1 MEVDASTGDSEV
13 FAAFVA
19 LHRADLVR
27 AAERIVGDRAE
38 AEDVVQDTLVA
49 LWRHWQDRRP
59 DDPAA
64 YAFRAVSLN
73 AIKHRTRR
81 RRTAPLETAE
91 TASARE
97 AAAAPIDSLEFERA
111 IARLPVAQQ
120 VVVRM
125 RFYLGYSLAQIS
137 RSLSI
142 SSNTAASRC
151 RYALAALRN
160 SLKGHWLSTETQRDI
175 ETRKDTPH
183 GNET

>member
-1 MEVDASTGDSEV
+1 MQPRMIPRVSRRLPPCTGRIWCGRQSE
-13 FAAFVA
+13 
-19 LHRADLVR
+19 LSRSGGGGGCRAGHAR
-27 AAERIVGDRAE
+27 GAR
-38 AEDVVQDTLVA
+38 
-49 LWRHWQDRRP
+49 RHWQDRRP

-73 AIKHRTRR
+73 AIKRRTRR
-81 RRTAPLETAE
+81 RPIAPLEAAE
-91 TASARE
+91 TAPARE
-97 AAAAPIDSLEFERA
+97 TAAAPLDSLEFERA

-151 RYALAALRN
+151 RYALATLRT
-160 SLKGHWLSTETQRDI
+160 SLKGHWHSTET
-175 ETRKDTPH
+175 RKEIDH
-183 GNET
+183 GNEV

>member
-1 MEVDASTGDSEV
+1 MEVDASTGDPEV

-73 AIKHRTRR
+73 AIKRRTRR
-81 RRTAPLETAE
+81 RRTAPLEVAE
-91 TASARE
+91 AAPGRE
-97 AAAAPIDSLEFERA
+97 AASEPLDSLEFERA
-111 IARLPVAQQ
+111 IAGLPVAQQ

-125 RFYLGYSLAQIS
+125 RFYLGYSLAQIG

-151 RYALAALRN
+151 RYALATLRN
-160 SLKGHWLSTETQRDI
+160 SLKGQWHST
-175 ETRKDTPH
+175 ETRKDIDH

>member
-1 MEVDASTGDSEV
+1 MEVDASIGDSES

-27 AAERIVGDRAE
+27 AAERIARDSAE

-49 LWRHWQDRRP
+49 LWRHWQKHRP
-59 DDPAA
+59 NDPAA

-73 AIKHRTRR
+73 AIKRRMRR
-81 RRTAPLETAE
+81 RRTAPLEAAGEAPARE
-91 TASARE
+91 TA
-97 AAAAPIDSLEFERA
+97 APLDSVELERA

-151 RYALAALRN
+151 RYALATLRT
-160 SLKGHWLSTETQRDI
+160 SLKGQWHSTENRK
-175 ETRKDTPH
+175 ETHH

>member
-1 MEVDASTGDSEV
+1 MEVDASMVDSES
-13 FAAFVA
+13 FATFVA
-19 LHRADLVR
+19 RHRADLVR
-27 AAERIVGDRAE
+27 AAERIAGDRAE

-49 LWRHWQDRRP
+49 LWRHWQERRP

-73 AIKHRTRR
+73 AIKRRTRR
-81 RRTAPLETAE
+81 RPTAPLEAAE
-91 TASARE
+91 TAPARDTTR
-97 AAAAPIDSLEFERA
+97 APLDSLEFERA

-125 RFYLGYSLAQIS
+125 RFYLGYSLAQIG

-151 RYALAALRN
+151 RYALAALRT
-160 SLKGHWLSTETQRDI
+160 SLQTHWHST
-175 ETRKDTPH
+175 ETRKDIEH

>member
-1 MEVDASTGDSEV
+1 MEVDASMGDSES

-27 AAERIVGDRAE
+27 AAERIARDPAE
-38 AEDVVQDTLVA
+38 AEDVVQDMLVA
-49 LWRHWQDRRP
+49 LWRLWQKSPP

-73 AIKHRTRR
+73 AIKRRMRR
-81 RRTAPLETAE
+81 RRSIPLEAAEAAPAREITAAPL
-91 TASARE
+91 
-97 AAAAPIDSLEFERA
+97 DSLELERA

-151 RYALAALRN
+151 RYALAALRT
-160 SLKGHWLSTETQRDI
+160 SLKGQWHSTETRK
-175 ETRKDTPH
+175 ETSH
-183 GNET
+183 GNKTGTPR

>member
-1 MEVDASTGDSEV
+1 MEVDASMADSEG

-27 AAERIVGDRAE
+27 AAERIAGDRAE

-49 LWRHWQDRRP
+49 LWRHWQQRPP

-73 AIKHRTRR
+73 AVKRRMRR
-81 RRTAPLETAE
+81 RQTAPLEAAE
-91 TASARE
+91 ATTVEQSPAV
-97 AAAAPIDSLEFERA
+97 PLDSLELERA
-111 IARLPVAQQ
+111 IARLPLAQQ

-151 RYALAALRN
+151 RYALAALRS
-160 SLKGHWLSTETQRDI
+160 SLKGQWHSTETGKGTEHGT
-175 ETRKDTPH
+175 ETRT
-183 GNET
+183 TR

>member
-1 MEVDASTGDSEV
+1 MEVDASMADSES

-19 LHRADLVR
+19 LHRVDLVR
-27 AAERIVGDRAE
+27 AAERITGDRAE

-49 LWRHWQDRRP
+49 LWRHWQQRPP

-73 AIKHRTRR
+73 AIKRRTRR
-81 RRTAPLETAE
+81 RPSAPLEAAEATTAKE
-91 TASARE
+91 SPAG
-97 AAAAPIDSLEFERA
+97 PIDSLEMERA
-111 IARLPVAQQ
+111 ISRLPLAQQ

-151 RYALAALRN
+151 RYALAALRS
-160 SLKGHWLSTETQRDI
+160 SLKSQWHSTESRK
-175 ETRKDTPH
+175 ETDH
-183 GNET
+183 GTEKRTTR

>member
-1 MEVDASTGDSEV
+1 MEVDASTADSES
-13 FAAFVA
+13 FAAFA
-19 LHRADLVR
+19 TLHRADLVR
-27 AAERIVGDRAE
+27 AAERIAGDAAE

-49 LWRHWQDRRP
+49 LWRHWQTGPP

-73 AIKHRTRR
+73 AIKRRTRR
-81 RRTAPLETAE
+81 RRTAPLEAAE
-91 TASARE
+91 TAPARE
-97 AAAAPIDSLEFERA
+97 AAAAPLDSLEFERA

-125 RFYLGYSLAQIS
+125 RFYLGYSLAQIG

-151 RYALAALRN
+151 RYALAALRT
-160 SLKGHWLSTETQRDI
+160 SLKGQWHST
-175 ETRKDTPH
+175 ETRKDIDH